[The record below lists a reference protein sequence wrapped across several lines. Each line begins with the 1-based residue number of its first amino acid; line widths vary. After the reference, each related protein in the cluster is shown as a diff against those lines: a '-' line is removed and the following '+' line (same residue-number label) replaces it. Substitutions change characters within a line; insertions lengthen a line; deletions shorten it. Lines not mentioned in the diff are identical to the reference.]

1 MRLNCPLN
9 LADLYIRA
17 VLTIPLT
24 RTEKQGFKS
33 QIGDNYK
40 VNQLAELMRTSAKDI
55 FEYATTFSR
64 RSHREE
70 KFQITERG
78 CNPFR
83 KDGNALSLSGKPECY
98 LQLRLQQ
105 VH

>member
-40 VNQLAELMRTSAKDI
+40 VNQLAELMRTSAKGF
-55 FEYATTFSR
+55 FEYATTFPR

-70 KFQITERG
+70 KISNYREG
-78 CNPFR
+78 
-83 KDGNALSLSGKPECY
+83 L
-98 LQLRLQQ
+98 
-105 VH
+105 

>member
-40 VNQLAELMRTSAKDI
+40 VNKLAELMRTSAKDI
-55 FEYATTFSR
+55 LNMPQLFPQKLPRRAVTHFERAVM
-64 RSHREE
+64 
-70 KFQITERG
+70 
-78 CNPFR
+78 
-83 KDGNALSLSGKPECY
+83 L
-98 LQLRLQQ
+98 
-105 VH
+105 